1 MKQNKKC
8 MVMKNIHFIQLLTS
22 YRLKP
27 KQFKKLLECATKH
40 EINAITEI
48 ILNVLKGALPCDK
61 KKLIKKASYLR
72 YIGNKKT
79 PLNKRKSYLVKKG
92 NGILG
97 PLLALTVPAIIRLFS
112 RNKN

>member
-61 KKLIKKASYLR
+61 KKLVKKASYLR

-79 PLNKRKSYLVKKG
+79 LLIRENPISSKRVTEYLAHYWV
-92 NGILG
+92 
-97 PLLALTVPAIIRLFS
+97 
-112 RNKN
+112 